1 MAGNAHPVRTSGL
14 HLFGGY
20 DRGMV
25 PKVLFAGF
33 KVHFHWRRK
42 DPPSPSSPLLSVCRF
57 AGKQRGWAP
66 MSFSAA
72 RPICF
77 LVPVYKKLYLV
88 FREGC
93 FSYWR
98 RPVTVVS
105 KSDGCC

>member
-42 DPPSPSSPLLSVCRF
+42 DPPPPSFCLQVCRQAERLGTYVILRCTTYLLS
-57 AGKQRGWAP
+57 G
-66 MSFSAA
+66 A
-72 RPICF
+72 R
-77 LVPVYKKLYLV
+77 V
-88 FREGC
+88 
-93 FSYWR
+93 
-98 RPVTVVS
+98 
-105 KSDGCC
+105 